1 MIYAFVA
8 FSSFVSAMTN
18 ATNELRAFKSLGN
31 DLEMKYMIFMEK
43 KVQRI
48 AHKPKSGLKEQIT
61 ESLPGAVTKVSTKL
75 SFEVKPLQQWVC
87 IQFAPPIGVQK
98 KSCWMPLQ
106 G

>member
-1 MIYAFVA
+1 M
-8 FSSFVSAMTN
+8 
-18 ATNELRAFKSLGN
+18 
-31 DLEMKYMIFMEK
+31 
-43 KVQRI
+43 QRI

-98 KSCWMPLQ
+98 NPAGCHFKVEECTGRSADSKVS